1 MSRRGANWSIE
12 EDKVLCQSYCKISCD
27 GDIGNEQ
34 KRPKFWIRIESF
46 YKTIITDSKRSYQ
59 SMEGRFKAIGKT
71 CSAWKGA
78 LRKANEQRSS
88 GQTED
93 DVMYMEKAIY
103 MSDMKDKAFE
113 FEHCWPILNQC
124 PKWHSDP
131 SVVLH
136 RPDGRDK
143 QRAQNRGKAK
153 DNYAKDR
160 EERRQELLARGARLE
175 ERCKNKTLYENHK
188 MERERRKWKDDDENA
203 LERRRDKE
211 FDYRERETALYEKDM
226 AVLAVDLSKLTPRK
240 RKIVQR
246 PQKGIYAREAAVAAD
261 EDAAE
266 ETDGGGDTEEE
277 NSIFHDTY
285 RPLNL

>member
-1 MSRRGANWSIE
+1 M
-12 EDKVLCQSYCKISCD
+12 K
-27 GDIGNEQ
+27 
-34 KRPKFWIRIESF
+34 
-46 YKTIITDSKRSYQ
+46 
-59 SMEGRFKAIGKT
+59 GRFKVIGKT

-93 DVMYMEKAIY
+93 DMMYMAKAIY
-103 MSDMKDKAFE
+103 KSDMKDKAFE

-131 SVVLH
+131 SFDIAPVRPIVGQSSSFIDIDEQSPPVEGTPTSWLS

-143 QRAQNRGKAK
+143 QRAQNRGQAK
-153 DNYAKDR
+153 DNYAEDR

-175 ERCKNKTLYENHK
+175 ERCKHKTLYENHK
-188 MERERRKWKDDDENA
+188 VERERRKLKEEDENA

-211 FDYRERETALYEKDM
+211 FEYKERETALYERDM

-246 PQKGIYAREAAVAAD
+246 RQNDMYAREAAATVAD

-266 ETDGGGDTEEE
+266 ETGGGGDTEEE
-277 NSIFHDTY
+277 NSIFYDTY